1 MTYEEE
7 KRLTQGKKRKTYSN
21 VHEGNIALK
30 NIVIFGFAVIK
41 IPK

>member
-1 MTYEEE
+1 M
-7 KRLTQGKKRKTYSN
+7 KKRKDSHKERKKKTYSN